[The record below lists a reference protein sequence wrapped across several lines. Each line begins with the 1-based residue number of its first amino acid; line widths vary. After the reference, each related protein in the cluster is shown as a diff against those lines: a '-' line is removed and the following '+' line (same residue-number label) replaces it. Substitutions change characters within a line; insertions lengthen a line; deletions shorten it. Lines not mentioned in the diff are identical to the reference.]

1 MQEITPSFIYWITRL
16 NGINIFL
23 GTIMTLSIIAV
34 FIFLIGMIV
43 TKLDHDVEEYGIFK
57 RYLITS
63 TYIFIPITILFIL
76 TPTTKEACAIYVV
89 PKIVNN
95 EKVQNIGQEFYDLA
109 LDWMKELHPKKVKKE
124 IKDNVQS
131 IQKEEK

>member
-1 MQEITPSFIYWITRL
+1 MTEITPTFIYWITRL
-16 NGINIFL
+16 NGINVFL
-23 GTIMTLSIIAV
+23 GIIMTLSIIAI

-43 TKLDHDVEEYGIFK
+43 TKLEHDVEEYGIFK
-57 RYLITS
+57 KYLLTS

-109 LDWMKELHPKKVKKE
+109 LDWMKELRPRKSLENKE
-124 IKDNVQS
+124 NSK
-131 IQKEEK
+131 

>member
-23 GTIMTLSIIAV
+23 GTVMTFSIIAV

-43 TKLDHDVEEYGIFK
+43 TKIDHDEEYGLFK
-57 RYLITS
+57 KYLLNS
-63 TYIFIPITILFIL
+63 TYIFIPITMLFIL

-131 IQKEEK
+131 VQEEEK

>member
-1 MQEITPSFIYWITRL
+1 MTEITPTFIYWITRL
-16 NGINIFL
+16 NGINVFL
-23 GTIMTLSIIAV
+23 GIIMTLSIIAI

-43 TKLDHDVEEYGIFK
+43 TKLEHDVEEYGIFK
-57 RYLITS
+57 QYLLTS

-109 LDWMKELHPKKVKKE
+109 LDWMKELRPRKSLENKE
-124 IKDNVQS
+124 NSK
-131 IQKEEK
+131 

>member
-1 MQEITPSFIYWITRL
+1 MTEITPTFIYWITRL

-23 GTIMTLSIIAV
+23 GTIMTLAAIAV

-43 TKLDHDVEEYGIFK
+43 TKVDHDVEEYGIFK
-57 RYLITS
+57 KYLLTS
-63 TYIFIPITILFIL
+63 IYIFIPITILFIL

-109 LDWMKELHPKKVKKE
+109 LDWMKELHPKKSLENKE
-124 IKDNVQS
+124 TSK
-131 IQKEEK
+131 